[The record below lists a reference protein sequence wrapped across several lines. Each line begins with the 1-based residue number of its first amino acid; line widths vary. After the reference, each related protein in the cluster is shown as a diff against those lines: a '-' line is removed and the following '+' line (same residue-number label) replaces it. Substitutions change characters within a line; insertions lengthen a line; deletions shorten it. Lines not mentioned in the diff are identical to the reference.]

1 MANTDEDYVVI
12 QRNVLASK
20 FNCVPSQINYVLAT
34 RFTAQSGFLVESRRG
49 GGGFIRIVKLPAG
62 HPGDFLREC
71 HRRIESGISAADAR
85 SIIGRLGAER
95 IITAREAH
103 LMNAALDDA
112 VLNLEHPWRNQVR
125 ANILKAMIASLLR
138 FR

>member
-1 MANTDEDYVVI
+1 MVI

-62 HPGDFLREC
+62 RPGEFLREC
-71 HRRIESGISAADAR
+71 YRRIESGVSAADAR
-85 SIIGRLGAER
+85 SIIGRMLSER
-95 IITAREAH
+95 IISAREAN
-103 LMNAALDDA
+103 LMMAALDDA
-112 VLNLEHPWRNQVR
+112 ALNLEHPWRNRIR
-125 ANILKAMIASLLR
+125 ANILKAMIASLFSSR
-138 FR
+138 QREG